1 MECKIG
7 RYHILHFLSL
17 SLDLSPHSEWLQ
29 WRKDV
34 GAGTAAIEEVKKG
47 SLEWMG
53 SHREARG
60 INNQS

>member
-1 MECKIG
+1 MVAMAKRC
-7 RYHILHFLSL
+7 R
-17 SLDLSPHSEWLQ
+17 
-29 WRKDV
+29 
-34 GAGTAAIEEVKKG
+34 TAAIEEVKKG